1 MRILAED
8 TLGIIID
15 VQEKLFP
22 VMHKNEKLLN
32 NISSLIEGL
41 KTLEVPML
49 ITQQY
54 PKGLGTTL
62 EPVQQHF
69 KMEEAID
76 KVSFSCCDE
85 PRFME
90 KVSLHAK
97 KNVVLAGIEA
107 HVCVLQTCLDLL
119 ANGYQPVVIKDCVSS
134 RKGKDKK
141 AAMERMRSEGAVIS
155 TTESILFELCRY
167 AGNEQFKAI
176 SRLVK

>member
-1 MRILAED
+1 MAED

-22 VMHKNEKLLN
+22 VMHKKEKLLN
-32 NISSLIEGL
+32 KLPRLIEGL
-41 KTLEVPML
+41 KILDIPLLVTR
-49 ITQQY
+49 QY
-54 PKGLGTTL
+54 PKGLGATL
-62 EPVQQHF
+62 GTVQQHF
-69 KMEEAID
+69 VNEEAID

-97 KNVVLAGIEA
+97 KNIILAGIEA

-134 RKGKDKK
+134 RKGKDNKT
-141 AAMERMRSEGAVIS
+141 AMERMRSEGAVIS
-155 TTESILFELCRY
+155 TSESILFELCRY
-167 AGNEQFKAI
+167 AGNERFKAI
-176 SRLVK
+176 SQLVK